1 MDILINNPI
10 KISINT
16 IEIDEHWPSLKLYIS
31 IDIEKSGFEL
41 KNVSEAWFECH
52 VFDSFIKD
60 LQLSKFAVFKDMN
73 DNFKLE
79 IDIKKNKMCW
89 ISLKKDINEN
99 ISKSEGYERIDLDDR
114 DNILNAFIAYPKWW

>member
-10 KISINT
+10 KISTDT
-16 IEIDEHWPSLKLYIS
+16 IEIDEHWPSLKLCIS
-31 IDIEKSGFEL
+31 IDIEKSSFEL
-41 KNVSEAWFECH
+41 KNVSVAWFECH

-79 IDIKKNKMCW
+79 IDIKNNKMCW
-89 ISLKKDINEN
+89 ISFKKDINEN

>member
-1 MDILINNPI
+1 M
-10 KISINT
+10 
-16 IEIDEHWPSLKLYIS
+16 
-31 IDIEKSGFEL
+31 
-41 KNVSEAWFECH
+41 SEAWFECN

-99 ISKSEGYERIDLDDR
+99 ISKSEGSERIDLDDR

>member
-1 MDILINNPI
+1 M
-10 KISINT
+10 S
-16 IEIDEHWPSLKLYIS
+16 
-31 IDIEKSGFEL
+31 
-41 KNVSEAWFECH
+41 VAWFECNI
-52 VFDSFIKD
+52 FDSFIKD

-79 IDIKKNKMCW
+79 IDIKNNKMCR
-89 ISLKKDINEN
+89 ISFKKDINEN

>member
-1 MDILINNPI
+1 M
-10 KISINT
+10 S
-16 IEIDEHWPSLKLYIS
+16 
-31 IDIEKSGFEL
+31 
-41 KNVSEAWFECH
+41 VAWFECN

-79 IDIKKNKMCW
+79 IDIKKKKLYW
-89 ISLKKDINEN
+89 FSLEEDINEN

>member
-1 MDILINNPI
+1 M
-10 KISINT
+10 S
-16 IEIDEHWPSLKLYIS
+16 
-31 IDIEKSGFEL
+31 
-41 KNVSEAWFECH
+41 VAWVECH

-79 IDIKKNKMCW
+79 KTLKKNKMCW
-89 ISLKKDINEN
+89 ILLKKDINEN
-99 ISKSEGYERIDLDDR
+99 ISKSEGFERIDLNDR